1 MSRPDPT
8 RIVLS
13 RLSEEEA
20 GRRTPDERLVVR
32 FPGLYRRFNDLGMR
46 RLSPGSSLRRR
57 LVARAI
63 TRSYAAANRRDFE
76 LLLAGID
83 PNHEYRPSPEMM
95 PPDLGGPTHGHD
107 GYLRMWGYWL
117 DAFEDIRYEPE
128 EVLDFG
134 DRFLVTVR
142 QVGHGSG
149 SGVGLTLPVFQLLT
163 IRGGRTVLQEDF
175 LDREEALAAA
185 QSSSV
190 APLAAK

>member
-1 MSRPDPT
+1 MSQAAAT
-8 RIVLS
+8 RIVLP

-20 GRRTPDERLVVR
+20 GHRTADERLVVR
-32 FPGLYRRFNDLGMR
+32 FPAVWRRLNDLTVR
-46 RLSPGSSLRRR
+46 RLSPRSSLRRR
-57 LVARAI
+57 LVARGV

-76 LLLAGID
+76 LLLSWID
-83 PNHEYRPSPEMM
+83 PNHEYRPSREIM

-107 GYLRMWGYWL
+107 GYLRMWSYWL

-134 DRFLVTVR
+134 DKFLVTVR

-175 LDREEALAAA
+175 LDRDEALRAAA
-185 QSSSV
+185 GT
-190 APLAAK
+190 A